1 MATLRQLAEDGL
13 ETLGTIELG
22 TTIAMGDPTSLPGT
36 VGTGDWYG
44 VGVRPGTW
52 HVFGRPYDRDPDLL
66 GEIVLVHADGVRAF
80 YDLYDEAA
88 EAAAF
93 LLPTG
98 RLGVLDGLL
107 RTDLEV
113 LKSLVEPDELPWVL
127 DRGLVARGIAQHP
140 AYVYHPRGDVL
151 LVAIGLDRAPQDRA
165 TTQPFSS
172 ADTERENE
180 PD

>member
-1 MATLRQLAEDGL
+1 MATMRQLAEDGL

-22 TTIAMGDPTSLPGT
+22 TTLAMGDPTTLRGA

-52 HVFGRPYDRDPDLL
+52 HVFGRPYAADPDLL
-66 GEIVLVHADGVRAF
+66 GEIVLVHDEGLRSF
-80 YDLYDEAA
+80 YDLYDDAS

-98 RLGVLDGLL
+98 RIGILDGAL

-113 LKSLVEPDELPWVL
+113 LGSLVEPEELPWVL

-140 AYVYHPRGDVL
+140 ASVFHPQGDVL
-151 LVAIGLDRAPQDRA
+151 LVSIGLDRAPRDRA
-165 TTQPFSS
+165 STHPYSS
-172 ADTERENE
+172 ADAEREVGG
-180 PD
+180 D